1 MTRVAIAIAVSVAAA
16 AGLSAHRPAAPA
28 LATAQQTTATL
39 TGRLESPSQTPLG
52 QVRIALMAAGVATVY
67 ETTTDDAGGFVFKD
81 IRPGAYRAVIQ
92 RASYTI
98 ALGQVRLLAGESLS
112 RVFRKGVVVVGR
124 VVDETGVPRAG
135 VPVCLFR
142 ITRQSGLERFERVT
156 AELTNLVGEFVLGR
170 DPIVERSDYVVAA
183 VPTGCDQ
190 STLPAPGSAIASR
203 YGPTYHPGTSSPVDA
218 ARMSFT
224 VEQDTEITLALR
236 PLAVTR
242 LQGRVTNYVN
252 TSVVRDLVRLE
263 PLTGEPLAIAR
274 TADVQRDGSFVFP
287 GVVPGQYR
295 VMLAPRKGPDPTVWV
310 NEVVTVRGE
319 SVASVTFAAQP
330 TRTIGGTL
338 SFAGRPTPLYETEVF
353 LVVNAEPIGDSPS
366 VLWALGGNFGRV
378 SVNGHFGITGLM
390 PGKYRLSVSGADAF
404 GWRPKF
410 ATVPGSERRLAEL
423 DGLDAAFTVGPNQ
436 DVLGVRIDM
445 TMATTTVTGRIDDEE
460 GRPASGADLVVF
472 APDSRYW
479 IPGSRRLART
489 RAGVRGE
496 FQITTLPEGDYL
508 AAATN
513 DAGTEPLPEWLESLR
528 PRAVPFRLD
537 DGEVQELALRLPGG
551 LSALLRVDC
560 RSRRPVARPHLCHQ
574 TCLSYS

>member
-1 MTRVAIAIAVSVAAA
+1 M
-16 AGLSAHRPAAPA
+16 
-28 LATAQQTTATL
+28 
-39 TGRLESPSQTPLG
+39 
-52 QVRIALMAAGVATVY
+52 
-67 ETTTDDAGGFVFKD
+67 
-81 IRPGAYRAVIQ
+81 
-92 RASYTI
+92 
-98 ALGQVRLLAGESLS
+98 
-112 RVFRKGVVVVGR
+112 
-124 VVDETGVPRAG
+124 
-135 VPVCLFR
+135 
-142 ITRQSGLERFERVT
+142 
-156 AELTNLVGEFVLGR
+156 
-170 DPIVERSDYVVAA
+170 
-183 VPTGCDQ
+183 
-190 STLPAPGSAIASR
+190 
-203 YGPTYHPGTSSPVDA
+203 
-218 ARMSFT
+218 
-224 VEQDTEITLALR
+224 
-236 PLAVTR
+236 
-242 LQGRVTNYVN
+242 
-252 TSVVRDLVRLE
+252 
-263 PLTGEPLAIAR
+263 
-274 TADVQRDGSFVFP
+274 
-287 GVVPGQYR
+287 
-295 VMLAPRKGPDPTVWV
+295 WV

-423 DGLDAAFTVGPNQ
+423 DGLDAAFTVGPDQ

-537 DGEVQELALRLPGG
+537 DGEVQELALRLPGALATVALAKVATLLPPD
-551 LSALLRVDC
+551 LSKLFVKGRVQ
-560 RSRRPVARPHLCHQ
+560 RP
-574 TCLSYS
+574 